1 MGPMESSTQLRVGVP
16 SMDEEHLRQL
26 RLLNDLKTAV
36 RAEADDSLIYSLLHE
51 LVETTDLHFI
61 SEQLA
66 MKLHAYEAC
75 EAHLQE
81 HQRLMHEVQ
90 NLKQN
95 LATGTAADKAN
106 FIESLRTWLVVHI
119 QPADKA
125 LGEYLNERGIAL
137 KSI

>member
-1 MGPMESSTQLRVGVP
+1 MQNSTELNVGVP
-16 SMDEEHLRQL
+16 SMDEEHLTQL

-66 MKLHAYEAC
+66 MKLHAYEAF
-75 EAHLQE
+75 EAHMQE
-81 HQRLMHEVQ
+81 HQRLLREVQ
-90 NLKQN
+90 ILKHN
-95 LATGTAADKAN
+95 LATGTPADKAN
-106 FIESLRTWLVVHI
+106 LIESWRAWLIVHI
-119 QPADKA
+119 QTADKA
-125 LGEYLNERGIAL
+125 FGEYLNERGIAL